1 MHYFLMV
8 DREANKWIALID
20 LTLEVSEQPQVK
32 ETTNA
37 LLKELQNALKSNAFF
52 MDQIQLSLKGIVR
65 ILEALL
71 SLDF

>member
-1 MHYFLMV
+1 MV

-37 LLKELQNALKSNAFF
+37 LLKELQSALKSNALF
-52 MDQIQLSLKGIVR
+52 MDQIQISLKKIVR
-65 ILEALL
+65 VLEALL